1 MVRRTVVLSPPTT
14 VLGRL
19 VWALATVVVLAL
31 GFFLLTAGFVVALV
45 LAAVAALRIW
55 WNGRRVRQATEAR
68 RGELLEVDYT
78 VEDGPTR
85 TLP

>member
-14 VLGRL
+14 FVGRL

-31 GFFLLTAGFVVALV
+31 GFFLLTAGFVVALA
-45 LAAVAALRIW
+45 LAAGAALRLW
-55 WNGRRVRQATEAR
+55 WSGRRVRQSTETR
-68 RGELLEVDYT
+68 PGELLEVDYT
-78 VEDGPTR
+78 VERDPTQ